1 MPKKAAQPKIYKVM
15 IQKTYRNNEG
25 YIFFDP
31 KDKSAETIIEER
43 TFTLVY
49 SFQKISNAHNP
60 MFVIKAVQGEDFKG
74 RLRLIKHFEENHALA
89 YAVQKD
95 GLFEALNA
103 P

>member
-1 MPKKAAQPKIYKVM
+1 MPKKSAQPKVYKVM
-15 IQKTYRNNEG
+15 IQKTYKNNEG

-31 KDKSAETIIEER
+31 KAAEGIIEER

-89 YAVQKD
+89 YAVKID
-95 GLFEALNA
+95 GLFEVLNA